1 MIFKFYIMPQMI
13 NLGSELLRFNLQ
25 KNTIEYSRNGG
36 RSWVTRYSSGQCGTF
51 RDLLVFG
58 NEIIACTSKGLYYSG
73 NQGRSW
79 VIRCTNGS
87 SYGEFLNLQEDG
99 RILYANTSKGLYYSR
114 NGGRGWVR
122 R

>member
-1 MIFKFYIMPQMI
+1 MPQMI
-13 NLGSELLRFNLQ
+13 NLGSELLRFNQ
-25 KNTIEYSRNGG
+25 PKNTIECSKNGG
-36 RSWVTRYSSGQCGTF
+36 CSWVTRYSSDQCGIF

-87 SYGEFLNLQEDG
+87 SYGEFLNLQEDSG
-99 RILYANTSKGLYYSR
+99 TLYANTSKGLYYSR